1 MNLPLTRAQTHR
13 IFLLAMILS
22 GLIAF
27 GATVAWREGLILAA
41 LESDSSRLTWLILLI
56 YLLGS
61 VRWLYLAYDISCKR
75 SSLALGEPTRRSEGM
90 DQILLSQESKVEAQ
104 AQLDVF
110 ADRLSKRNVSGRF
123 LADLLLRLGLLG
135 TIVGFILMLL
145 PIGNIQDFDINLV
158 QQLMIQMSAGMA
170 VALYTTLSGLI
181 TSTLMKLQYLLVD
194 DALVD
199 LIHDLQEHVNR
210 CSSP

>member
-1 MNLPLTRAQTHR
+1 MKLPLTRARTHR
-13 IFLLAMILS
+13 TFLLAMILS

-27 GATVAWREGLILAA
+27 GVTVAWREGLILAA

-61 VRWLYLAYDISCKR
+61 VRWLHLAYDISCKR

-104 AQLDVF
+104 ARLDVF

-181 TSTLMKLQYLLVD
+181 TSTLMKLQYLLLD

-199 LIHDLQEHVNR
+199 LIHDLQEHVNG

>member
-1 MNLPLTRAQTHR
+1 MNLPLTRARTHR
-13 IFLLAMILS
+13 IFLIAMILS

-90 DQILLSQESKVEAQ
+90 NQILLSQESKVEAQ

-199 LIHDLQEHVNR
+199 LIHDLQEHVNG

>member
-1 MNLPLTRAQTHR
+1 MNLPLTRARTHR
-13 IFLLAMILS
+13 IFLIAMMLS

-199 LIHDLQEHVNR
+199 LIHDLQEHVNG

>member
-1 MNLPLTRAQTHR
+1 MNLPLTRARTHR

-199 LIHDLQEHVNR
+199 LIHDLQEHVNG

>member
-1 MNLPLTRAQTHR
+1 MKLPLTRARTHR
-13 IFLLAMILS
+13 TFLLAMILS

-27 GATVAWREGLILAA
+27 GVTVAWREGLILAA
-41 LESDSSRLTWLILLI
+41 LEFDSRRLTWLILLI

-61 VRWLYLAYDISCKR
+61 VRWLHLAYDISCKR

-104 AQLDVF
+104 ARLDVF

-199 LIHDLQEHVNR
+199 LIHDLQEHVNG

>member
-1 MNLPLTRAQTHR
+1 MNLPLTRARTHR
-13 IFLLAMILS
+13 IFLIAMILS

-199 LIHDLQEHVNR
+199 LIHDLQEHVNG

>member
-1 MNLPLTRAQTHR
+1 MNLPLTRARTHR
-13 IFLLAMILS
+13 IFLIAMILS

>member
-1 MNLPLTRAQTHR
+1 MNLPLTRARTHR
-13 IFLLAMILS
+13 TFLLAMILS

-75 SSLALGEPTRRSEGM
+75 SSLALGEPTLRSEGM

-194 DALVD
+194 EALVD
-199 LIHDLQEHVNR
+199 LIHDLQEHVNG

>member
-1 MNLPLTRAQTHR
+1 MNLPLTRARTHR
-13 IFLLAMILS
+13 IFLIALILS

-199 LIHDLQEHVNR
+199 LIHDLQEHVNG

>member
-1 MNLPLTRAQTHR
+1 
-13 IFLLAMILS
+13 MILS

-27 GATVAWREGLILAA
+27 GAAVAWREGLVLAA
-41 LESDSSRLTWLILLI
+41 LESDSSRLTGLMLLI

-75 SSLALGEPTRRSEGM
+75 TRLTHGEPINHSEGM
-90 DQILLSQESKVEAQ
+90 DQILTSSESKAETQ

-110 ADRLSKRNVSGRF
+110 ADRLLKRNVNGRF
-123 LADLLLRLGLLG
+123 LADFLLRLGLLG

-145 PIGNIQDFDINLV
+145 PIGSIEDFDINLV
-158 QQLMIQMSAGMA
+158 QQSMIQMSAGMA

-181 TSTLMKLQYLLVD
+181 TSTLMKIQYLLLD
-194 DALVD
+194 NALVD
-199 LIHDLQEHVNR
+199 LIHDLQEHVNGR
-210 CSSP
+210 SSP

>member
-1 MNLPLTRAQTHR
+1 
-13 IFLLAMILS
+13 MILS

-27 GATVAWREGLILAA
+27 GVTVAWREGLILAA
-41 LESDSSRLTWLILLI
+41 LEFDSSRLTWLILLI

-104 AQLDVF
+104 ARLDVF

-181 TSTLMKLQYLLVD
+181 TSTLMKLQYLLLD

-199 LIHDLQEHVNR
+199 LIHDLQEHVNG

>member
-1 MNLPLTRAQTHR
+1 
-13 IFLLAMILS
+13 MILS

-104 AQLDVF
+104 ARLDVF

-181 TSTLMKLQYLLVD
+181 TSTLMKLQYLLLD

-199 LIHDLQEHVNR
+199 LIHDLQEHVNG

>member
-1 MNLPLTRAQTHR
+1 MKLPLTRARTHR
-13 IFLLAMILS
+13 TFLLAMILS

-27 GATVAWREGLILAA
+27 GVTVAWREGLILAA
-41 LESDSSRLTWLILLI
+41 LEFDSSRLTWLILLI

-61 VRWLYLAYDISCKR
+61 VRWLHLAYDISCKR

-104 AQLDVF
+104 ARLDVF

-135 TIVGFILMLL
+135 TIVGFILMLR

-181 TSTLMKLQYLLVD
+181 TSTLMKLQYLLLD

-199 LIHDLQEHVNR
+199 LIHDLQEHVNG

>member
-1 MNLPLTRAQTHR
+1 MNLPLTRARTHR

-90 DQILLSQESKVEAQ
+90 NQILLSQESKVEAQ

-199 LIHDLQEHVNR
+199 LIHDLQEHVNG